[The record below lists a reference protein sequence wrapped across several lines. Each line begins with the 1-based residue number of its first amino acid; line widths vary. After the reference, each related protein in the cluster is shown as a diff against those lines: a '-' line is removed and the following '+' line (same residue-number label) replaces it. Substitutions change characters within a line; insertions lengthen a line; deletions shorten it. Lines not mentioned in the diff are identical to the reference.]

1 MCWICVGY
9 VWCEIR
15 QQSSEEPCDETSFGK
30 KKWDK
35 LLDPDQCVFFQNNDL
50 FFLSVKKNI
59 RLPERSQY
67 GRFDLV
73 LASDVIWLP
82 PKLRGSR
89 SELSISFVTFIPIG
103 IFKICMAVWILK

>member
-1 MCWICVGY
+1 MG
-9 VWCEIR
+9 
-15 QQSSEEPCDETSFGK
+15 QAFK
-30 KKWDK
+30 
-35 LLDPDQCVFFQNNDL
+35 DPDQCVFSKQRL
-50 FFLSVKKNI
+50 VFFECEQISI
-59 RLPERSQY
+59 RLPERNQY

-89 SELSISFVTFIPIG
+89 SELSIFFVTFIPIG